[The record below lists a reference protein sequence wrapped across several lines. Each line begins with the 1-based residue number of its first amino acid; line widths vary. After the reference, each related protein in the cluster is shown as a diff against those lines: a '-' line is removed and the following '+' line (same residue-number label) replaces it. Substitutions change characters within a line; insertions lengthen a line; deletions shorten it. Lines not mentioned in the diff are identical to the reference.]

1 VFTLFD
7 MKDHWRSALAVLIV
21 LAVFVLAVALRIR
34 RLREDTS
41 ALPYSQ
47 RLWTEFPRPFVTRAR
62 LREMLG
68 LEGGLRMLEVGSGT
82 GYYALH
88 TAGWISPG
96 GTLEILDIQQQMLD
110 HTMRRAH
117 KAGVENITATRGDA
131 RRLPYPDDTFDAA
144 YLVATLGEVPDKQRA
159 LEELVRV
166 LKPGGRLVVGEGQP
180 DPHMVGLQTLKELAE
195 AAGLDFERRTGG
207 PLGYFAGFEAP

>member
-1 VFTLFD
+1 MFTLFD

-34 RLREDTS
+34 RLREDPS

-68 LEGGLRMLEVGSGT
+68 PEGGLRVLEVGPGT

-88 TAGWISPG
+88 AAGWISPG

-144 YLVATLGEVPDKQRA
+144 YLVSTLGEVPDKQRS